1 MGAAALGAL
10 NVTVIGDTCGVRERP
25 TALGP
30 NSSVLSVGTAS
41 YPAGSGMLASF
52 G

>member
-10 NVTVIGDTCGVRERP
+10 NVTVIGDTYGVRERP
-25 TALGP
+25 SALGLNP
-30 NSSVLSVGTAS
+30 SVLSVGTAS
-41 YPAGSGMLASF
+41 YPAGGDKLASF